1 VKPAPFRYAAP
12 ASLDEALALLAAHG
26 GEAKLL
32 AGGQSLVPLLNLR
45 LARPSVVVDMGR
57 LPGLDGW
64 RESDGAVEIEA
75 LARQRKLE
83 VDRALAE
90 RLPLL
95 AEAARWIGHVATRS
109 RGTIVGSLCHADPA
123 AELPVCAVALQAEV
137 QVRAAKGARRIA
149 ARDFFVDAM
158 TTRLA
163 EDELVQSAIFP
174 AWSGRSGFACLEVA
188 RRHGDFALV
197 VVACALQLDE
207 RGAIARAGLA
217 LGGIDRTP
225 LPAAAGEAALMG
237 AQPNAETFR
246 EVAALTADALDPPSD
261 LHASGRYRK
270 RAARTLVERAL
281 TLAAERAAT
290 RTPQ

>member
-1 VKPAPFRYAAP
+1 MKPAPFRYAAP
-12 ASLDEALALLAAHG
+12 SSLDDALRLLAEHG

-64 RESDGAVEIEA
+64 RESGGEVEIGA
-75 LARQRKLE
+75 LVRQRSLE
-83 VDRALAE
+83 LDGALAE

-123 AELPVCAVALQAEV
+123 AELPVCAVALQAAL
-137 QVRAAKGARRIA
+137 QVCSAKGARRIA
-149 ARDFFVDAM
+149 ARDFFTDAM
-158 TTRLA
+158 TTELA
-163 EDELVQSAIFP
+163 EDELVQSALFP
-174 AWSGRSGFACLEVA
+174 AWTGRSGFACLEVA
-188 RRHGDFALV
+188 RRHGDFALA

-207 RGAIARAGLA
+207 RGVIARAGLA
-217 LGGIDRTP
+217 LGGVARTP
-225 LPAAAGEAALMG
+225 LPASASEAALIG
-237 AQPNAETFR
+237 AEPSASTFR
-246 EVAALTADALDPPSD
+246 EVAALAADALDPPSD

-270 RAARTLVERAL
+270 RAARALMERAL
-281 TLAAERAAT
+281 NLAAERAAT